1 MSEQD
6 KPQPAAKAGEAELDN
21 QLDALL
27 STINEA
33 DPNATSADTHA
44 NITSNDDSAKRNATE
59 INAAVADPPPV
70 EDILGDDLANQIQEL
85 LDSTAESMGEN
96 TKLAATADENPAAT
110 PQAPAVSD
118 ANDRAEIKALDATL
132 AADADD
138 AIAGDFETTEDVVAA
153 ANLEAAP
160 TTTSEAAA
168 PHTPEAM
175 SVDNEPSLEGD
186 FESPADLVAKAES
199 KNGASAAD
207 VAREL
212 DSQPEKAPRT
222 GGLKKPRLPVTVSPK
237 LLKSA
242 VILVNR
248 PFANASPQTRNLIGW
263 VGLLTLFNAGIL
275 IAGSLIMHVTR
286 SKEDVNAK
294 PVPTATTSAAST
306 SDQVKQN

>member
-1 MSEQD
+1 MSESD

-33 DPNATSADTHA
+33 DPDGSPAATTA
-44 NITSNDDSAKRNATE
+44 NITSNDHSAKSDATDISAPAIE
-59 INAAVADPPPV
+59 PPPA
-70 EDILGDDLANQIQEL
+70 EDLLGDDLANQIQEL
-85 LDSTAESMGEN
+85 LDSTAESVGEN
-96 TKLAATADENPAAT
+96 TQLAATTDESPAITPLAT
-110 PQAPAVSD
+110 AGSAVKD
-118 ANDRAEIKALDATL
+118 HAEIKALDATL

-160 TTTSEAAA
+160 TTSAVAV
-168 PHTPEAM
+168 PHAPEAM

-186 FESPADLVAKAES
+186 FDSPEELVAKTET

-212 DSQPEKAPRT
+212 DSQPEKTARM
-222 GGLKKPRLPVTVSPK
+222 GVLKKPRLALAVSPRV
-237 LLKSA
+237 LKSA
-242 VILVNR
+242 VILINR
-248 PFANASPQTRNLIGW
+248 PFANASAQTRNLIGW

-275 IAGSLIMHVTR
+275 IAGSFIMHLTR
-286 SKEDVNAK
+286 SQDEVNTK

-306 SDQVKQN
+306 NDQVKQN

>member
-6 KPQPAAKAGEAELDN
+6 KPQPADKAGEAELDN

-33 DPNATSADTHA
+33 ELDASPADTTA
-44 NITSNDDSAKRNATE
+44 NITSSDDSAKSDAAE
-59 INAAVADPPPV
+59 INPPGADPPPA

-96 TKLAATADENPAAT
+96 TQLAATTDESPAAAQPIDT
-110 PQAPAVSD
+110 GAAAQ
-118 ANDRAEIKALDATL
+118 DRSEIKALDATL

-160 TTTSEAAA
+160 TSSEVAA
-168 PHTPEAM
+168 PHAPEAM

-199 KNGASAAD
+199 KSGASAAD

-212 DSQPEKAPRT
+212 DSQPEKTARAV
-222 GGLKKPRLPVTVSPK
+222 GLKKPRLPIAVSPRVF
-237 LLKSA
+237 KSA

-248 PFANASPQTRNLIGW
+248 PFANASAQTRNLIGW

-275 IAGSLIMHVTR
+275 IAGSLIMHATR
-286 SKEDVNAK
+286 SKDDASAK
-294 PVPTATTSAAST
+294 PVPTATTSAGPT
-306 SDQVKQN
+306 NDQVKQN